1 MKNILVIA
9 YYFPPSGGPGVQR
22 SLKFVRYLPDYGW
35 MPTVLTVNPE
45 DAAFPAVDESL
56 LKEIPPMVEVAR
68 TSAFNPFEIY
78 ARLTG
83 RTEQLVTVGTLHAAK
98 NTKERLIQWLRANLF
113 IPDAR
118 IGWNRSAIKK
128 AFHLLK
134 ERNFDAIL
142 TTSPPHSTHLIGRR
156 LHQKTGVPW
165 VADFRDPWTGISYY
179 HTLPHTKLA
188 RWWDAKLEQS
198 ILNEATLVTMVS
210 PYYRKQMQQKMHAPE
225 KVRLLSNG
233 FDLNDFPPF
242 SSSNT
247 PKKGFTLGYIG
258 SLFVNP
264 AGLWEALS
272 DVRST
277 MPHFKVSITGRIDER
292 VWADICTK
300 KVDDLVEITP
310 YVPHDEALKRMQEAD
325 ALLLVIEENKGTE
338 GIMTGKLFEYLATQK
353 PILAIGPPQGDAAKV
368 LQEAGHGRM
377 ISKDDVSDIGARLLD
392 LYQNRN
398 VPSDLPYPNNFTR
411 QALTQT
417 LANWLDE
424 ITASNKPVYA
434 K

>member
-56 LKEIPPMVEVAR
+56 LKEIPPMVEVVR
-68 TSAFNPFEIY
+68 TSAFNPFEVY
-78 ARLTG
+78 ARFTG
-83 RTEQLVTVGTLHAAK
+83 RKEQLVTVGTLHAAK
-98 NTKERLIQWLRANLF
+98 NAKEHLFQWLRANLF

-118 IGWNRSAIKK
+118 IGWNRSAIKT
-128 AFHLLK
+128 ALQLLK
-134 ERNFDAIL
+134 AQKFDAIL
-142 TTSPPHSTHLIGRR
+142 TTSPPHSTHLIGQK
-156 LHQKTGVPW
+156 LHQKTGIPW

-198 ILNEATLVTMVS
+198 VLKEATLVTMVS
-210 PYYRKQMQQKMHAPE
+210 PFYLEQMRKKMQSPE
-225 KVRLLSNG
+225 RARLLSNG
-233 FDLNDFPPF
+233 FDPKDFPPL
-242 SSSNT
+242 SGSTT
-247 PKKGFTLGYIG
+247 PKEGFTLGYIG

-264 AGLWEALS
+264 AGLWQALS
-272 DVRST
+272 EVRST
-277 MPHFKVSITGRIDER
+277 MPHFKVCITGRIDER
-292 VWADICTK
+292 VWADICAK

-338 GIMTGKLFEYLATQK
+338 GIITGKLFEYLATQK

-368 LQEAGHGRM
+368 LQETGHGRM
-377 ISKDDVSDIGARLLD
+377 ISKDDVPDIGARLKD

-398 VPSDLPYPNNFTR
+398 LPTDAPYPNSFTR
-411 QALTQT
+411 QVLTQT

-424 ITASNKPVYA
+424 ITAPNTH
-434 K
+434 